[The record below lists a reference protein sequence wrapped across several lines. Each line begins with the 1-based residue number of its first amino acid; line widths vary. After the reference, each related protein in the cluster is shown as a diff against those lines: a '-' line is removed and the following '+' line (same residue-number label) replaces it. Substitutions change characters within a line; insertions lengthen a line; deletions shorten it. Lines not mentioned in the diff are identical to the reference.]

1 MAFGSEKQAL
11 QSGGLE
17 YIHCRALLRFEGM
30 CTAAVG
36 ELKVPGDDV
45 VAAIFAGNSV
55 LGAAGLIHLVASNLQ
70 NIYREISRKC
80 LAARLGHTEKTCLPV
95 IGRSRDG

>member
-17 YIHCRALLRFEGM
+17 YIHCRALLRFKGM
-30 CTAAVG
+30 CAAAVG

-55 LGAAGLIHLVASNLQ
+55 LGAAGLIHLVASNL
-70 NIYREISRKC
+70 
-80 LAARLGHTEKTCLPV
+80 
-95 IGRSRDG
+95 